1 MYSSSASPRTS
12 RPARSQL
19 FRSHDQRSPRTAHP
33 LSRSL
38 SPPAS
43 PRSCPCLCTER
54 RRNNHSASPRAQPH
68 ADATPR
74 APPNERVLPRQILQR
89 LTVWPPILAF
99 TGHDPGRHVILPA
112 QLLLMSLHG
121 PPVQRS
127 LSITRAHNRQTPAM
141 RRGLALAATPK
152 QLFWSRFQGHV
163 DSTAF
168 SSLNFFSTP
177 SPPSSD
183 LARQLH
189 SFSSHATAATAA
201 TQ

>member
-1 MYSSSASPRTS
+1 MPHGCHTWNPGRAFPGRRPAPAPKYLLPMHGPACERNFWKAQLPARLAAPTNNKGKQRLREKRRVAEKKITFTISVYSSSASPRTS

-74 APPNERVLPRQILQR
+74 APPNERALPRQILQR
-89 LTVWPPILAF
+89 LTVWLPTILD
-99 TGHDPGRHVILPA
+99 TL
-112 QLLLMSLHG
+112 
-121 PPVQRS
+121 
-127 LSITRAHNRQTPAM
+127 
-141 RRGLALAATPK
+141 
-152 QLFWSRFQGHV
+152 
-163 DSTAF
+163 
-168 SSLNFFSTP
+168 
-177 SPPSSD
+177 
-183 LARQLH
+183 
-189 SFSSHATAATAA
+189 
-201 TQ
+201 

>member
-89 LTVWPPILAF
+89 LTVWPPTILAVAVQGTF
-99 TGHDPGRHVILPA
+99 PGRHIILPA

-121 PPVQRS
+121 APVQRS

-141 RRGLALAATPK
+141 RRGRALAAHRM
-152 QLFWSRFQGHV
+152 FWSRFQGHV

-168 SSLNFFSTP
+168 SSLHFFSTP
-177 SPPSSD
+177 NPPSSD
-183 LARQLH
+183 LARTT
-189 SFSSHATAATAA
+189 S
-201 TQ
+201 

>member
-89 LTVWPPILAF
+89 LTVWPPTILAF
-99 TGHDPGRHVILPA
+99 TAGHDPGTPHNPPRPAAPHVSARSAGATVTQHHARAQPADASDATWSCTRSDTECSGVASKATWTVQPSARSIFFLP
-112 QLLLMSLHG
+112 L
-121 PPVQRS
+121 
-127 LSITRAHNRQTPAM
+127 AHPLR
-141 RRGLALAATPK
+141 
-152 QLFWSRFQGHV
+152 
-163 DSTAF
+163 F
-168 SSLNFFSTP
+168 SSNNFIAS
-177 SPPSSD
+177 
-183 LARQLH
+183 AVMQL
-189 SFSSHATAATAA
+189 
-201 TQ
+201 QQL

>member
-89 LTVWPPILAF
+89 LTVWPPTILAVAVQGTF
-99 TGHDPGRHVILPA
+99 PGRHIILPA

-121 PPVQRS
+121 APVQRS
-127 LSITRAHNRQTPAM
+127 LSITRAHNRTQTPATPG
-141 RRGLALAATPK
+141 RGLALAAALPNHCSGIIH
-152 QLFWSRFQGHV
+152 FIEGHV
-163 DSTAF
+163 DNTAVQLY

-177 SPPSSD
+177 PTLYNRD
-183 LARQLH
+183 LARTT
-189 SFSSHATAATAA
+189 S
-201 TQ
+201 